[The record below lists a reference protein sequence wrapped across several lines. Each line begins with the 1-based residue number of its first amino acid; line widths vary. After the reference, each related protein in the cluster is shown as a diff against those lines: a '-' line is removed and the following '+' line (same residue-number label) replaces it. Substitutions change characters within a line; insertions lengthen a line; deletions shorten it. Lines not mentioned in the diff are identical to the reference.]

1 MRADCL
7 EALESHEMLKY
18 SHAGGRKQLLS
29 TRRSRR
35 SMAAM
40 DTRLSMI
47 FARRSVRQYSDKPV
61 GDADLRALLEAGMAA
76 PSANNRRPWHFVA
89 VRDRAVLAALAEA
102 HPYGKML
109 AGAGLGIAVCADPSI
124 AGSWVVDCSAAAEN
138 ILVAAAG
145 VGLGGVWL
153 GVHGAPDREAALR
166 KVLGIPEKFSILALL
181 SIGHPAE
188 RKEPRTQYDEARVHR
203 DRW

>member
-1 MRADCL
+1 MQ
-7 EALESHEMLKY
+7 KY
-18 SHAGGRKQLLS
+18 SHAVARKQHLS
-29 TRRSRR
+29 TGGSRR

-47 FARRSVRQYSDKPV
+47 FSRRSIRKYEEKPV

-89 VRDRAVLAALAEA
+89 IRDRSALRALAEA

-109 AGAGLGIAVCADPSI
+109 AGAGLGIAVCGDPAI
-124 AGSWVVDCSAAAEN
+124 AGSWVVDCAAATEN
-138 ILVAAAG
+138 VLVAAAG
-145 VGLGGVWL
+145 LGLGGVWL
-153 GVHGAPDREAALR
+153 GVHGAPDREAAVR
-166 KVLGIPEKFSILALL
+166 KVLGIPDSISILSLL
-181 SIGHPAE
+181 AIGHPAE
-188 RKEPRTQYDEARVHR
+188 QRESRTQYDEARVHR